1 MGQNAMTDEDK
12 DRRRREFLDAAH
24 RLFRERGDLPPV
36 AEIAKAAGLAK
47 GTVYLYFR
55 SKEEIFVALLED
67 DFSRLFETVAAIIA
81 ELPEVPEA
89 PEAPEALGNAA
100 RQFAHAY
107 SAAVLARP
115 DLLRLA
121 SLANG
126 ILEQNLPAE
135 VMRRFKTALADSLA
149 SVGRQLG
156 NRFPSLGEDGGA
168 TLLLQTYALT
178 LGLWQA
184 LDYPQV
190 LREILH
196 EPALR
201 PLDRHFASELDDAVE
216 TLWLGALSRVRS
228 DRV

>member
-12 DRRRREFLDAAH
+12 DRRRRELLDAAH

-36 AEIAKAAGLAK
+36 AEIARAAGLAK

-67 DFSRLFETVAAIIA
+67 DFSRLFETLAALIA
-81 ELPEVPEA
+81 ELPEA
-89 PEAPEALGNAA
+89 PGQAA
-100 RQFAHAY
+100 RRFAHAY
-107 SAAVLARP
+107 SAAILARP

-126 ILEQNLPAE
+126 ILEQNIPAE
-135 VMRRFKTALADSLA
+135 VMRRFKTSLA
-149 SVGRQLG
+149 NSLVDVGQQLG
-156 NRFPSLGEDGGA
+156 ERFASLGQERGT

-190 LREILH
+190 LREMLN
-196 EPALR
+196 ETALR
-201 PLDRHFASELDDAVE
+201 PLDRHFASELDEAVE
-216 TLWLGALSRVRS
+216 TLWLGALSRACRT
-228 DRV
+228 

>member
-12 DRRRREFLDAAH
+12 DRRRRELLDAAH

-36 AEIAKAAGLAK
+36 AEIARAAGLAK

-67 DFSRLFETVAAIIA
+67 DFSQLFETLAALIA
-81 ELPEVPEA
+81 ELPEA
-89 PEAPEALGNAA
+89 PGQAA
-100 RQFAHAY
+100 RRFAHAY

-126 ILEQNLPAE
+126 ILEQNIPAE
-135 VMRRFKTALADSLA
+135 VMRRFKTSLA
-149 SVGRQLG
+149 NSLVDVGQQLG
-156 NRFPSLGEDGGA
+156 KRFASLGQEHGT

-184 LDYPQV
+184 LDYPQA
-190 LREILH
+190 LREMLN
-196 EPALR
+196 ETALR
-201 PLDRHFASELDDAVE
+201 PLDRHFASELDEAVE
-216 TLWLGALSRVRS
+216 TLWLGALSRACRA
-228 DRV
+228 

>member
-1 MGQNAMTDEDK
+1 MGQNAITDEDK
-12 DRRRREFLDAAH
+12 DRRRRALLDAAH

-36 AEIAKAAGLAK
+36 AEIARAAGLAK

-67 DFSRLFETVAAIIA
+67 DFSRLFDTLAPLVD
-81 ELPEVPEA
+81 ELPQSP
-89 PEAPEALGNAA
+89 GDAA

-135 VMRRFKTALADSLA
+135 VMRRFKTSLA
-149 SVGRQLG
+149 SSLVDVGQQLG
-156 NRFPSLGEDGGA
+156 ERFASLGNERGT

-190 LREILH
+190 LRDMLNET
-196 EPALR
+196 ALR
-201 PLDRHFASELDDAVE
+201 PLDRHFASELDEAVE
-216 TLWLGALSRVRS
+216 TLWLGALSRACRA
-228 DRV
+228 